1 MSRRRTSAALAPV
14 PAPSTSSRFVLR
26 RYAEDPTPPDLVA
39 SVEDALRNGLAVVFY
54 ICRDDATPLFEVRPF
69 RSVVHVMGWRG
80 DHLATCA
87 RIETALSRAWEYA
100 SPVRPAVRE
109 KHGKSRG

>member
-14 PAPSTSSRFVLR
+14 PVQSTSPRFVLR

-39 SVEDALRNGLAVVFY
+39 SIEDALGNGLAVTFF
-54 ICRDDATPLFEVRPF
+54 ICRDDGTPLFELRPF
-69 RSVVHVMGWRG
+69 RGVVHVMGWRG

-87 RIETALSRAWEYA
+87 MVETALSRAWEYA
-100 SPVRPAVRE
+100 DPVRPKAATRSKRRV
-109 KHGKSRG
+109 